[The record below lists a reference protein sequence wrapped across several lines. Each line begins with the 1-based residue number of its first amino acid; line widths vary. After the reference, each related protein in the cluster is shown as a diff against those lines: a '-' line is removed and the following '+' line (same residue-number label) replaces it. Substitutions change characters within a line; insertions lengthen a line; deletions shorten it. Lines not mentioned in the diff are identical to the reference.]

1 VSKNRKILYLVTE
14 DWYFL
19 SHRLPMARAARD
31 QGFEVVVATR
41 VDQGREAIENEGF
54 RVIPLSMDR
63 KGKNPL
69 AELVSIFSIAR
80 IYRHEKPDIVHH
92 VAMKPILY
100 GSIAAWVSSVP
111 AVVNAFAGMGYVFI
125 SNSLLA
131 RSLRP
136 IFILLFRFLF
146 KQKGRVLVVQNADD
160 MAAAKRLNL
169 GADDKIYLIRG
180 SGIDTEKFHPVPEP
194 DGVPVVILVGRMLW
208 DKGVGE
214 LVDAA
219 RMLKE
224 RGVKVVVRLIGE
236 PDPANPRAIPE
247 SLLKEWV
254 SQGLVEWLGRRDDIA
269 KLMQESNIVVLPS
282 YREGMPKSLLEGAAC
297 ERALVATDVPGC
309 RDLVTHGA
317 NGLLVPFKDAHA
329 LADAI
334 ERLVVDSPL
343 RKKLAATARQHVQ
356 SRYSNEVIADQISKV
371 YRSLIS

>member
-100 GSIAAWVSSVP
+100 GSIAAWMSGVP

-160 MAAAKRLNL
+160 MAAAKRLKL

-180 SGIDTEKFHPVPEP
+180 SGIDTEKFYPVPEP
-194 DGVPVVILVGRMLW
+194 DGVPVVTLVGRMLW

-214 LVDAA
+214 LVEAA
-219 RMLKE
+219 RMLKD
-224 RGVKVVVRLIGE
+224 RGVKIIVRLIGE
-236 PDPANPRAIPE
+236 PDPANPRTIPE
-247 SLLKEWV
+247 STLQQWV
-254 SQGLVEWLGRRDDIA
+254 GAGLVEWLGRRADVA
-269 KLMQESNIVVLPS
+269 KLIQESNIVVLPS

-309 RDLVTHGA
+309 RELVTHEE
-317 NGLLVPFKDAHA
+317 NGLLVPLMDAVS

-334 ERLVVDSPL
+334 ERLVVDAPL
-343 RKKLAATARQHVQ
+343 RRKLAVAARHRVL
-356 SRYSNEVIADQISKV
+356 SCHSDDVIAEQISGL
-371 YRSLIS
+371 YRGMIS